1 MDEQKQE
8 KLRAIEDLITR
19 DITELTEFVG
29 ELDKVQ
35 ISLLAEH
42 LMDLEYAVE
51 TIVHMMKEPSRPEVV
66 DTRSRR
72 WE

>member
-1 MDEQKQE
+1 MNDEMVK
-8 KLRAIEDLITR
+8 KLKAIEDLITR

-51 TIVHMMKEPSRPEVV
+51 TIVHMMKEPSRPEIV

>member
-1 MDEQKQE
+1 MDEKKQE
-8 KLRAIEDLITR
+8 KLRAIEELITR

-29 ELDKVQ
+29 ELDKVE
-35 ISLLAEH
+35 ISLIVEH

-51 TIVHMMKEPSRPEVV
+51 TIVHMMRESSNPEVF

-72 WE
+72 WV

>member
-8 KLRAIEDLITR
+8 KLRAIEELITR
-19 DITELTEFVG
+19 DITELTEFAG

-35 ISLLAEH
+35 ISLIAEH
-42 LMDLEYAVE
+42 LIDLEYAVE
-51 TIVHMMKEPSRPEVV
+51 SIVHILREPSRPEVL

-72 WE
+72 WM

>member
-1 MDEQKQE
+1 MDEEMQK
-8 KLRAIEDLITR
+8 KLKSVEELITR

-35 ISLLAEH
+35 ISLIAEH
-42 LMDLEYAVE
+42 IMDLEYAVE
-51 TIVHMMKEPSRPEVV
+51 TIVHMMRESSNPEVF

-72 WE
+72 WV